1 MENYL
6 GAALMG
12 IGIAVTCYRLG
23 FKNGID
29 RGINMGK
36 LMANIEM
43 LNSIADKFNKDKNTD
58 HSEVKEE
65 LNR

>member
-1 MENYL
+1 MEKYL
-6 GAALMG
+6 ASAWMG
-12 IGIAVTCYRLG
+12 ISIAVICYRLG

-29 RGINMGK
+29 KGIGMGK

-43 LNSIADKFNKDKNTD
+43 LNSIADKFNKDKKTD

>member
-1 MENYL
+1 MEKYL
-6 GAALMG
+6 ASAWMG
-12 IGIAVTCYRLG
+12 ISIAVICYRLG

-36 LMANIEM
+36 LMAYTKMI
-43 LNSIADKFNKDKNTD
+43 NSTADKFDKDKKPD
-58 HSEVKEE
+58 RSEIKEE

>member
-12 IGIAVTCYRLG
+12 IGIAVICYRLG
-23 FKNGID
+23 FKNGINK
-29 RGINMGK
+29 GICMGK
-36 LMANIEM
+36 IMANMDM
-43 LNSIADKFNKDKNTD
+43 LKSIADKFNKDEKTN